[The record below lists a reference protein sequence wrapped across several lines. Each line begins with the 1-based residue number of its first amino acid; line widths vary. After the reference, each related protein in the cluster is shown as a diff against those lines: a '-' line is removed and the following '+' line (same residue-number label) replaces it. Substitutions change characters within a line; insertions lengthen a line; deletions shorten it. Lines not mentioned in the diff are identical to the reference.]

1 MNAGGGSNRASRA
14 STEVEWIIYES
25 CQCTLPYDLSVQDG
39 YFTCATSDYVIFR
52 AELSDSS
59 TDLASLTAGLTNFLT
74 VPDREARLITIDGV
88 GYLVSPGPCRLTVPR
103 LDFPHCFNDTN
114 VNKTSVPNA
123 QAAVSTPAPQDYT
136 AVTTIVAIICGT
148 MLIAVLSGCVV
159 FLIIG
164 LQKM

>member
-1 MNAGGGSNRASRA
+1 MQGGGSNRASRA
-14 STEVEWIIYES
+14 STEVEWTIYES

-52 AELSDSS
+52 AELSTLVSS

-74 VPDREARLITIDGV
+74 VPDGEARITIDGV
-88 GYLVSPGPCRLTVPR
+88 GYLVSPGPCGLTAPR

-114 VNKTSVPNA
+114 MNKTLVPTA

-136 AVTTIVAIICGT
+136 AVTTIVAIMCGT
-148 MLIAVLSGCVV
+148 MLIAVLSGCVA